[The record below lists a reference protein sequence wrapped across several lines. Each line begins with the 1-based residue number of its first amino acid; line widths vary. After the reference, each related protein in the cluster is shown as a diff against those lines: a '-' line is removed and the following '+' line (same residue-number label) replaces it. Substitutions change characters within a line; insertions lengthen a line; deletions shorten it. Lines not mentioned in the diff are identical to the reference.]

1 MKQRT
6 ILTLAATA
14 GLLVGAC
21 SSSAATVA
29 PTTAPATAGAP
40 SVAPTSETSAA
51 PSASAASTGGPS
63 ANLPQSI
70 GKGEGSLNII
80 VWAGYAED
88 GSNVKQYD
96 WVHPFEAANPDCGT
110 VNVKPA
116 GTSDEMVSLMRQG
129 NGKVYDGVSASGD
142 ATKRLIANGDVAEI
156 NVNLLPDF
164 PDIAPF
170 LQSPAHNTIDG
181 KHYGVSHGWGGNV
194 LMYRTDQVT
203 PAPTSWGVVFDPV
216 QSKPYQGKITDYDSP
231 IYIADAALYLKT
243 ANPAL
248 GITDPYELTQPQF
261 DAAVA
266 LLKTQQPWISNYWSL
281 LTSQIQDFT
290 NGASVVGTTW
300 PYQVNTLKAAG
311 VKVEAVVPSEGMTG
325 WADTWMLSSHAQH
338 PNCMYKWM
346 AWMIT
351 PQVQAEVAESFGE
364 APANPKACSIL
375 DVGYGPYAVK
385 DFCTVYHVN
394 DQAFY
399 GAISFWKTPQADC
412 GDSRGTTCVDYTQWS
427 SAWTSI
433 KG

>member
-21 SSSAATVA
+21 SSSATTAPASAPASTGAATVA
-29 PTTAPATAGAP
+29 PTSA
-40 SVAPTSETSAA
+40 TSAA
-51 PSASAASTGGPS
+51 PGGSAASSGGPS

-80 VWAGYAED
+80 IWPGYAED
-88 GSNVKQYD
+88 GSNVKEYD

-116 GTSDEMVSLMRQG
+116 ASSDEMVTLMRQG
-129 NGKVYDGVSASGD
+129 GGTLYDGVSASGD
-142 ATKRLIANGDVAEI
+142 ATNRLIANGDVAEI

-170 LQSPAHNTIDG
+170 LQSPAHNTVDG

-194 LMYRTDQVT
+194 LMYRTDKVS

-243 ANPAL
+243 ANPSL

-266 LLKTQQPWISNYWSL
+266 LLKTQQPWVSKYWSL
-281 LTSQIQDFT
+281 YTDEIQNFT
-290 NGASVVGTTW
+290 DGSSVVGTTW

-311 VKVEAVVPSEGMTG
+311 VKVDAIVPSEGMTG
-325 WADTWMLSSHAQH
+325 WADTWMMSSHAQH

-351 PQVQAEVAESFGE
+351 PKVQAEVAEYFGE

-375 DVGYGPYAVK
+375 DVGYGSYGVK
-385 DFCTVYHVN
+385 NFCTLYHVN

-399 GAISFWKTPQADC
+399 SAISFWKTPQANC
-412 GDSRGTTCVDYTQWS
+412 GDSRGNTCIDYTQWS